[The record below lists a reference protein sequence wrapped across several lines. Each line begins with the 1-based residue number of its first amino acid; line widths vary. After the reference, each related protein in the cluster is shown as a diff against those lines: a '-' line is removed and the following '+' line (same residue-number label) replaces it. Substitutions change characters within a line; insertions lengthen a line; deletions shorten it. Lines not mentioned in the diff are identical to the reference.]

1 MPQLCACVY
10 AVLVRCC
17 SSFVT
22 VSVGTC
28 RQSVTDDRSAVA
40 VRASCQPVHCR
51 CDRRSVGPILSTGL
65 GASIPWSS
73 IACVAGCILSCHQS
87 LKGTSV
93 VKYVES
99 FYSPPSCF
107 FFFSQDRV
115 YLAACIKK
123 KIHQHACAFSCISPL
138 ALGSDC
144 MCTRPDPMKCWQVE
158 FKPNPLG
165 YFGLQYQAETRER
178 QRQGSSEDGSS
189 SILTILTLS
198 AAVASIFHLV

>member
-1 MPQLCACVY
+1 VPSVTATRTDVVVLMPQLCACVY

-123 KIHQHACAFSCISPL
+123 KKKIHQHACAFSCIFPPCFGFRLHVHPARSNEML
-138 ALGSDC
+138 ASRIQTQP
-144 MCTRPDPMKCWQVE
+144 TRIFWAPISSR
-158 FKPNPLG
+158 N
-165 YFGLQYQAETRER
+165 AREATAR
-178 QRQGSSEDGSS
+178 Q
-189 SILTILTLS
+189 L
-198 AAVASIFHLV
+198 